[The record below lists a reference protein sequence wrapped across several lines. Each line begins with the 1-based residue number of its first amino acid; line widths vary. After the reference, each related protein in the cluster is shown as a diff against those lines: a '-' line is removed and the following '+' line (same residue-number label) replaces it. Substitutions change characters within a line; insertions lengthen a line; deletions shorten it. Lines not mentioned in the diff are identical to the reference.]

1 MSFCCVVKSLFAI
14 MTLRNKMRTV

>member
-1 MSFCCVVKSLFAI
+1 MSFCCVVKSLFCN